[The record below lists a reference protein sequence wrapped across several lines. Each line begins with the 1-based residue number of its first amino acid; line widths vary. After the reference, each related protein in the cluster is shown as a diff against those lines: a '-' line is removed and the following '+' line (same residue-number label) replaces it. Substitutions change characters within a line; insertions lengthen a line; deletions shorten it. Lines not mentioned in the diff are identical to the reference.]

1 MPSREVKAMD
11 ERKERKLNTTF
22 SFLRF
27 RSIFIKEFIQIRR
40 DPPSLAIAIAMPLMM
55 LLLFGY
61 AVNTDIDHLPTVVWD
76 QDNSEASRDLVQG
89 FANTQYFDIDWI
101 VYSGDE
107 IQALIDDGKAKTGIV
122 IPPDY
127 SSKLDRHETTSVQ
140 LLIDG
145 TDPNAARIALSNAQL
160 LTQHESLAIQEQ
172 LMEKRGLSN
181 IEQPI
186 EILPRVLYNPNME
199 SLIFNIPALIGLIMQ
214 NVTAILTAFALVR
227 EKERG
232 TMEQLVVTPIRP
244 VELMLGKLLP
254 YVFIGIFSFTIVLVT
269 GVGWFGVP
277 VKGSITLL
285 IALSFLFLITTL
297 AVGMLISTVAKTQL
311 QAMQMSFAFILPSVL
326 LSGFMFPRETMPV
339 FIQWIGGI
347 IPLTYFLEILRGIFL
362 KESTLASLWQET
374 VILSVFAFLICL
386 LATLKFK
393 KKIE

>member
-1 MPSREVKAMD
+1 
-11 ERKERKLNTTF
+11 
-22 SFLRF
+22 
-27 RSIFIKEFIQIRR
+27 
-40 DPPSLAIAIAMPLMM
+40 
-55 LLLFGY
+55 
-61 AVNTDIDHLPTVVWD
+61 
-76 QDNSEASRDLVQG
+76 
-89 FANTQYFDIDWI
+89 
-101 VYSGDE
+101 
-107 IQALIDDGKAKTGIV
+107 
-122 IPPDY
+122 
-127 SSKLDRHETTSVQ
+127 
-140 LLIDG
+140 
-145 TDPNAARIALSNAQL
+145 
-160 LTQHESLAIQEQ
+160 
-172 LMEKRGLSN
+172 MEKRGLAN

-244 VELMLGKLLP
+244 IELMLGKLLP

-277 VKGSITLL
+277 VKGSIPLL
-285 IALSFLFLITTL
+285 ITLSLLFLITTL
-297 AVGMLISTVAKTQL
+297 AVGMLISTVARTQL

-339 FIQWIGGI
+339 FIQWIGGM

-374 VILSVFAFLICL
+374 LILSVFAILICL